1 MPERNLCHESGCPD
15 LCCSNLFFCGQG
27 PVFGDVK
34 QIEFAAEV
42 RSLQDGVYQ
51 LGGSGDFFYLKG
63 KCVFNSEIGCSVP
76 KRPDACG
83 EGFNFGGV
91 RCNKLRI
98 EHGLGRIKGVS
109 AQGEIIYA

>member
-1 MPERNLCHESGCPD
+1 MNPGVRICVVVIY
-15 LCCSNLFFCGQG
+15 FCGQG